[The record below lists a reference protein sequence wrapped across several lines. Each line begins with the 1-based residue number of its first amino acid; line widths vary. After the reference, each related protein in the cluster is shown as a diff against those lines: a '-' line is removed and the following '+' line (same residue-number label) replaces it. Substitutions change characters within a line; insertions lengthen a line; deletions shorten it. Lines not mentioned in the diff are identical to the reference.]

1 MYLLDTN
8 IISETRRPN
17 SVNSGVKAWLES
29 TDAAMLYTSAINIME
44 LEQGILRM
52 EHKDQAQGQVLR
64 AWLEQTVKPTFENR
78 ILPIDETTAAIC
90 ARLLT
95 PDPAPE
101 NDAWIAAAAI
111 QHRLILVTRNTA
123 DFDHTGARVFNPFD
137 AV

>member
-1 MYLLDTN
+1 
-8 IISETRRPN
+8 
-17 SVNSGVKAWLES
+17 
-29 TDAAMLYTSAINIME
+29 ME
-44 LEQGILRM
+44 LERGILRM
-52 EHKDQAQGQVLR
+52 ERKDQAQGQVLR

-95 PDPAPE
+95 LDPAPE